1 MATFRTDRETGRT
14 VISSE
19 NQVGSD
25 GMTDLER
32 ADVAAG
38 GLSGV
43 FDDPRFSEASRDPRG
58 VSTFNAGNIAS
69 VPLTFD
75 QFMTS
80 TGRSATNPYGDQGF
94 FSRAL
99 GIDPSKISYANNIP
113 GGGAGIAQLNALAYD
128 RYMNPAAR
136 TNIFGD
142 QVGGDPTT
150 GQLRYGV
157 QSGDLTRFGRAVP
170 GRREGIAGVLDSLP
184 FGIGLASRMFG
195 STPARVPGFDAQ
207 EVVPQLGLGGPQPG
221 EGVDPQ
227 DRFPQGP
234 FPTEDVTAAAQD
246 AGSVFDNMDVVPST
260 EELIAQAY
268 QDESLLQG
276 PPELQMDEIGTPGM
290 TTIQGTLDFPGT
302 QQDRRFRATST
313 GTGMEAATADELLNR
328 YLQGSPLYDLPE
340 TVEVSDASNFLSP
353 TMDQLRPVF
362 RGVGETLNMN
372 LPGFDTDPNKPRIE
386 PFYEQE
392 ADRYGV
398 RLKIPF
404 HTMVG

>member
-19 NQVGSD
+19 NRVGSD

-32 ADVAAG
+32 ANVAAG
-38 GLSGV
+38 YSGGSG
-43 FDDPRFSEASRDPRG
+43 DPRFTEARRDPRG
-58 VSTFNAGNIAS
+58 VSTFEQGSIAT

-75 QFMTS
+75 QFITS

-99 GIDPSKISYANNIP
+99 GIDPSKISYANNIA

-150 GQLRYGV
+150 GQIRYGV
-157 QSGDLTRFGRAVP
+157 QPGDLTRFGRAVP
-170 GRREGIAGVLDSLP
+170 ERREGIAGVLDNLP

-221 EGVDPQ
+221 EGRDPQ

-234 FPTEDVTAAAQD
+234 FPTDDVTAAAQE
-246 AGSVFDNMDVVPST
+246 AGSVFDNMDPVPSA

-268 QDESLLQG
+268 DDQSFLQG
-276 PPELQMDEIGTPGM
+276 PPQLQMAEITAGDVN
-290 TTIQGTLDFPGT
+290 TIQGVFDFPGT
-302 QQDRRFRATST
+302 EQDRRFEARSS
-313 GTGMEAATADELLNR
+313 GTDRRGGQDLLR
-328 YLQGSPLYDLPE
+328 GYLERFPLY
-340 TVEVSDASNFLSP
+340 
-353 TMDQLRPVF
+353 Q
-362 RGVGETLNMN
+362 
-372 LPGFDTDPNKPRIE
+372 
-386 PFYEQE
+386 
-392 ADRYGV
+392 
-398 RLKIPF
+398 
-404 HTMVG
+404 

>member
-19 NQVGSD
+19 NRVGSD

-32 ADVAAG
+32 ANVAAG
-38 GLSGV
+38 YSGGSG
-43 FDDPRFSEASRDPRG
+43 DPRFTEASRDPRG
-58 VSTFNAGNIAS
+58 VSTFEQGSIAS

-99 GIDPSKISYANNIP
+99 GIDPSKISYANNIA

-150 GQLRYGV
+150 GQIRYGV
-157 QSGDLTRFGRAVP
+157 QPGDLTRFGRAVP
-170 GRREGIAGVLDSLP
+170 ERREGIAGVLDNLP

-221 EGVDPQ
+221 EGMDAAQARAMEDAANQAPDELILPSLTELPEDP
-227 DRFPQGP
+227 FSSLPSLSSI
-234 FPTEDVTAAAQD
+234 PTEEELRQERIRMTLDELNRGTADFPEQYEVAPTASSIPTAYELTKAQGINFPPRILP
-246 AGSVFDNMDVVPST
+246 GSVFPG
-260 EELIAQAY
+260 
-268 QDESLLQG
+268 DE
-276 PPELQMDEIGTPGM
+276 MNVNAPG
-290 TTIQGTLDFPGT
+290 LF
-302 QQDRRFRATST
+302 
-313 GTGMEAATADELLNR
+313 
-328 YLQGSPLYDLPE
+328 
-340 TVEVSDASNFLSP
+340 
-353 TMDQLRPVF
+353 
-362 RGVGETLNMN
+362 
-372 LPGFDTDPNKPRIE
+372 
-386 PFYEQE
+386 
-392 ADRYGV
+392 
-398 RLKIPF
+398 
-404 HTMVG
+404 